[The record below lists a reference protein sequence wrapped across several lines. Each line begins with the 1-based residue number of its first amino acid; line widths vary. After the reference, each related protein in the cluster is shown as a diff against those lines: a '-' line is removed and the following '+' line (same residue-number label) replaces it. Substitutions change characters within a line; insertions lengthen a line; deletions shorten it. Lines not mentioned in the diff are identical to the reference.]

1 MIAEVL
7 LDTNVLVYAYER
19 SEPAKQQRASDLL
32 NALLAKAVVKIST
45 QVLAEFFVTITRKL
59 SAPLA
64 LDMARE
70 RVQRYMLLC
79 DVVDV
84 TRATVVE
91 AMRGAREYR
100 LPYWDAQIWAAA
112 RLAGVGLVF
121 SEDFHHGAV
130 LDGVRFVNPFRPDF
144 RIADWL

>member
-84 TRATVVE
+84 TRATVLE
-91 AMRGAREYR
+91 AMRGACEYR
-100 LPYWDAQIWAAA
+100 LHYWDAQIWAAA
-112 RLAGVGLVF
+112 RLAGIGLVF
-121 SEDFHHGAV
+121 SEDFNDGAV

>member
-1 MIAEVL
+1 MTAEVL

-19 SEPAKQQRASDLL
+19 SEPAKQQRASELL
-32 NALLAKAVVKIST
+32 DALLARAVVKIST

-59 SAPLA
+59 AAPFA
-64 LDMARE
+64 SDIAGE
-70 RVQRYMLLC
+70 RVHRYMQLC
-79 DVVDV
+79 DVLDV

-91 AMRGAREYR
+91 AMRGVRAHR
-100 LPYWDAQIWAAA
+100 LSYYDAQIWAAA
-112 RLAGVGLVF
+112 RLAGIGLVF

>member
-19 SEPAKQQRASDLL
+19 SEPAKQQQASDLL
-32 NALLAKAVVKIST
+32 NALWAKAVVKIST

-59 SAPLA
+59 PAPLA
-64 LDMARE
+64 SDMARE
-70 RVQRYMLLC
+70 RVQHYMLLC

-100 LPYWDAQIWAAA
+100 LNYWDAQIWAAA
-112 RLAGVGLVF
+112 RLAGIGLVF
-121 SEDFHHGAV
+121 SEDFSDGAV
-130 LDGVRFVNPFRPDF
+130 LDGVRFVNPFRPGF
-144 RIADWL
+144 RIADWF

>member
-100 LPYWDAQIWAAA
+100 LHYWDAQIWAAA
-112 RLAGVGLVF
+112 RLAGIGLVF

-130 LDGVRFVNPFRPDF
+130 LDGVRFINPFRPDF

>member
-100 LPYWDAQIWAAA
+100 LQYWDAQIWAAA
-112 RLAGVGLVF
+112 RLAGIGLVF

-130 LDGVRFVNPFRPDF
+130 LDGVRFINPFRPDF

>member
-100 LPYWDAQIWAAA
+100 LHYWAAQIWAAA
-112 RLAGVGLVF
+112 RLAGIGLVF
-121 SEDFHHGAV
+121 SEDFSDGAV
-130 LDGVRFVNPFRPDF
+130 LDGVRFVNPFRPGF
-144 RIADWL
+144 RIADWF

>member
-19 SEPAKQQRASDLL
+19 SEPAKQQQASDLL
-32 NALLAKAVVKIST
+32 NALWAKAVVKIST

-59 SAPLA
+59 PAPLA

-91 AMRGAREYR
+91 AIRGAREYR
-100 LPYWDAQIWAAA
+100 LHYWDAQIWAAA

>member
-70 RVQRYMLLC
+70 RVHRYMQLC

-84 TRATVVE
+84 TGATVVE

-100 LPYWDAQIWAAA
+100 LHYWDAQIWAAA

-121 SEDFHHGAV
+121 SEDFRDGAV

-144 RIADWL
+144 RIADWF